1 VSPIFIGIKGKGGE
15 HMARKTFKKV
25 ITSEELI
32 EQINPQ
38 NKRLV
43 DRFLRNFATKRSEAS
58 VKIYQSNF
66 NIFFCWNLQ
75 NNENKFFTDIRKTE
89 MMDFFDYGSSELKWS
104 PNRYANVWS
113 SLNSLSTFIE
123 NVLDD
128 DYPDFRN
135 QVKKIE
141 KQPKANVR
149 KKTILTDDQI
159 QNLLNYLSEKNSQQA
174 CLLALACYSGA
185 RISELFRFTTDLID
199 LNNLAYEDLFI
210 ETSEEIKTKGRG
222 KLGKGLYKYILKA
235 PFEPYY
241 LKWLEERET
250 VMKELG
256 VSHNHLFIKR
266 NGSPATPD
274 TARVWIKSW
283 EKYLTNEEPSNVN
296 HNPVDL
302 YAHAFRHY
310 LCTYLAKIGLEQEL
324 VVEIFGWSSSE
335 MFNIYND
342 MTAKDKKWKG
352 LEKLKRVIEV

>member
-1 VSPIFIGIKGKGGE
+1 
-15 HMARKTFKKV
+15 MARKTFKKV

-241 LKWLEERET
+241 LKWLDERET

-352 LEKLKRVIEV
+352 LEKLKRAIEV

>member
-1 VSPIFIGIKGKGGE
+1 
-15 HMARKTFKKV
+15 MARKTFKKV

-89 MMDFFDYGSSELKWS
+89 MMDFLDYGSSELKWS

-352 LEKLKRVIEV
+352 LEKLKRAIEV

>member
-1 VSPIFIGIKGKGGE
+1 
-15 HMARKTFKKV
+15 MARKTFKKI

-32 EQINPQ
+32 SQINPE
-38 NKRLV
+38 NKKIADRL
-43 DRFLRNFATKRSEAS
+43 LKNFATKRSETS
-58 VKIYQSNF
+58 VKVYKSNF

-75 NNENKFFTDIRKTE
+75 YNDNKFFTDIRKSE
-89 MMDFFDYGSSELKWS
+89 MMDFFDYGSSELQWS

-135 QVKKIE
+135 QVRKIE
-141 KQPKANVR
+141 KQPKATVR
-149 KKTILTDDQI
+149 KKTVLTDVQVH
-159 QNLLNYLSEKNSQQA
+159 NLLNHLSETNTQQA

-185 RISELFRFTTDLID
+185 RISELFRFTTNLID
-199 LNNLAYEDLFI
+199 LNNLAYEDLFL
-210 ETSEEIKTKGRG
+210 ETTDEIKTKGRG
-222 KLGKGLYKYILKA
+222 RLGKVLYKYILKA

-241 LKWLEERET
+241 VKWIEEREAI
-250 VMKELG
+250 MKELG
-256 VSHNHLFIKR
+256 VSHDYLFIRKD
-266 NGSPATPD
+266 GQPATPD
-274 TARVWIKSW
+274 TARVWIKQW
-283 EKYLTNEEPSNVN
+283 EKYLTDEEPSNKR
-296 HNPVDL
+296 HDPIDL

-324 VVEIFGWSSSE
+324 VVEIFGWSSFD

-352 LEKLKRVIEV
+352 LEKLKKAIEKQG

>member
-1 VSPIFIGIKGKGGE
+1 
-15 HMARKTFKKV
+15 MARKTFKKV
-25 ITSEELI
+25 ITNDDLI
-32 EQINPQ
+32 SQINDK

-43 DRFLRNFATKRSEAS
+43 ERFLRNFATKRSEAS
-58 VKIYQSNF
+58 VKVYQSNF
-66 NIFFCWNLQ
+66 NIFFCWNLL
-75 NNENKFFTDIRKTE
+75 NNDNKFFTDIRKSE

-135 QVKKIE
+135 QVRKIE

-149 KKTILTDDQI
+149 KKTILTDVQI
-159 QNLLNYLSEKNSQQA
+159 QNLLDYLSKKNPQQA
-174 CLLALACYSGA
+174 CLLALACFSGA

-241 LKWLEERET
+241 VKWLEEREKI
-250 VMKELG
+250 MKELG

-266 NGSPATPD
+266 DGSPATPD
-274 TARVWIKSW
+274 TARVWIRNW
-283 EKYLTNEEPSNVN
+283 EKYLTKEEPSNTS
-296 HNPVDL
+296 HSPVDL

-324 VVEIFGWSSSE
+324 VVEIFGWSSSD

-352 LEKLKRVIEV
+352 LEKLKRAVEV